1 MESNKPEI
9 QFSAGA
15 ISVAIWTNKGTSKEG
30 QDMEYRTFS
39 FERRYKDKS
48 GEWRSTNHLRMQDIP
63 KAVLVL
69 NKAYEHVMLN
79 QRAPEA
85 IS

>member
-1 MESNKPEI
+1 MESNRPEAR
-9 QFSAGA
+9 FSAGA
-15 ISVAIWTNKGTSKEG
+15 ISVAIWNNTGTSKDG
-30 QDMEYRTFS
+30 QESQYRTFS
-39 FERRYKDKS
+39 FERRYKDKA
-48 GEWRSTNHLRMQDIP
+48 GEWKSTNHLRMQDLP

-79 QRAPEA
+79 ERAQEA